1 MSSPFDTWNISKQY
15 LAAQYYLAEERPIF
29 INEAQRAQLGA
40 LHLQTSHGPHDERNI
55 LPELLQCPPPERKR
69 REDEWKKLGKMPKI
83 VAMRKFIDLMNS
95 LFPNWTKNRK
105 LYDEF
110 ELEWLRVQ
118 TEIMSLSPKGRKSV
132 KEEGEIFNKAAKLYT
147 RSISPK
153 EESVMKSIDRMPKAS
168 SVLKHVT
175 EAAYLGLPK
184 TIKINATSD
193 AADIIHGLKRSK
205 DQARFHDV
213 SKESDYYRL
222 PKLGMAAHKYKK
234 SKAEDSCVLKH
245 FVENLQSW
253 KGGNIRQTS
262 ANKLPAEANRD
273 SVRQDLQI
281 DKDAHYKDFTDN
293 YYSYRTDSLE
303 ELVNNLLDTLNEER
317 TRQEKKY
324 GNLDKVIQDAFEKS
338 DTKFMKSM
346 LRSKFNVSYI

>member
-69 REDEWKKLGKMPKI
+69 REDEWKKLGKMPKV

-118 TEIMSLSPKGRKSV
+118 TEIMSLSPKLKKSV
-132 KEEGEIFNKAAKLYT
+132 NEEAETFDKAVKLYT

-153 EESVMKSIDRMPKAS
+153 EESVMKSVDRISKAS
-168 SVLKHVT
+168 LVLKHVT
-175 EAAYLGLPK
+175 EATYLGLPK
-184 TIKINATSD
+184 NIKINATSD
-193 AADIIHGLKRSK
+193 AADIKHGLRRSN
-205 DQARFHDV
+205 DNARIHDV

-222 PKLGMAAHKYKK
+222 PKIGMAAHKYKK

-262 ANKLPAEANRD
+262 ANKLPSEANRD
-273 SVRQDLQI
+273 SIRSDLKADQD
-281 DKDAHYKDFTDN
+281 APYKDFVDN

-303 ELVNNLLDTLNEER
+303 ELMLIKSKLESKNNN
-317 TRQEKKY
+317 KKQK
-324 GNLDKVIQDAFEKS
+324 L
-338 DTKFMKSM
+338 
-346 LRSKFNVSYI
+346 